1 MGINLPNPKKE
12 SINSIDIELPNQP
25 NPNSGSN
32 VVIPPPL
39 NGIAAFNIFNQL
51 ANSVL
56 ASQIILKNE
65 LNQES
70 AAQLGGFS
78 EVVNQ
83 EVSRI
88 NQFKINQPDAIPDGL
103 GGYSASSS
111 GFWTKRLSQVTG
123 LPVMTAITFVG
134 TTYTSTSGNQI
145 TIPTITFEM
154 VLIKI
159 NKGRNIEKT
168 DITGR
173 DTGSVKEYISAKDF
187 IVEINAIVTASQ
199 NVSDGMSL
207 YYQTGKYPEENM
219 EQIDFLLNAPIA
231 IEVICPYLNRRGI
244 NYLVIDDGVQIN
256 QIEGEYE
263 AQRLTIPCLSD
274 NPLILQVNS

>member
-1 MGINLPNPKKE
+1 MGINLPNPQKE
-12 SINSIDIELPNQP
+12 SINSIDIALPSQP

-39 NGIAAFNIFNQL
+39 NGLAAFNIFNQL
-51 ANSVL
+51 YNSLL

-65 LNQES
+65 LNQEAS
-70 AAQLGGFS
+70 AQLGGFS

-88 NQFKINQPDAIPDGL
+88 NQSKINQPDAIPDGL
-103 GGYSASSS
+103 GGYSASPS